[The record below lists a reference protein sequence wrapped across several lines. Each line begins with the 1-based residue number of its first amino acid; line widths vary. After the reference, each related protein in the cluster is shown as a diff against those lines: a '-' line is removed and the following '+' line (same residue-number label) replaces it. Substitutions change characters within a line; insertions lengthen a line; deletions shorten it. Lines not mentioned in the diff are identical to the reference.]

1 MSPQTDQHGTL
12 LADPSANAATSK
24 LSPALPLSREQ
35 NVLLQEVL
43 SFCSD
48 HLDDQ
53 SALLVIEGAAGTGKS
68 VVLNAIFNAIQAR
81 ARSRNPADPLSGT
94 RNALLVNHPEMLKL
108 YRNIAADM
116 PALKK
121 ADFERPT
128 TFINRLHKS
137 DSRADI
143 VLVDEAHLLLTRPDR
158 YNHFKQQNHL
168 EEILNLARVVIIVF
182 DPLQVLKFKSYWSA
196 TMLDQFRKGRPT
208 KTLHLTTQFRI
219 GSGPAVRHWLDALA
233 EGRILPRPHDP
244 KFDLRIYDDC
254 AQLYEDLQNRNAEVG
269 LCRLLS
275 TYDYPYRLDGEDHF
289 IEEGRFRLRWDR
301 SKPEE
306 KLPWAER
313 PDTIDEVG
321 SVYTIQGFD
330 LNYAGVILGP
340 SLSYDAATDS
350 ILVDPSRYED
360 SAAFQGRDGIAAPE
374 KAKERIILNALN
386 VLLTRGI
393 KGLYLYAHDPALR
406 EHLLNGC
413 SLQKTTS

>member
-1 MSPQTDQHGTL
+1 MSRLTNQQNEFIREAL
-12 LADPSANAATSK
+12 PSYTNTATSK
-24 LSPALPLSREQ
+24 LSPCRSLSKEQ
-35 NVLLQEVL
+35 STLVQEVL
-43 SFCSD
+43 TFCSE
-48 HLDDQ
+48 HLHDR

-68 VVLNAIFNAIQAR
+68 VVLNAIFNNIQTR
-81 ARSRNPADPLSGT
+81 ARSKNSADPLNGT

-128 TFINRLHKS
+128 TFINRHHKAETK
-137 DSRADI
+137 ADI

-168 EEILNLARVVIIVF
+168 EEILDLARVVIIVF
-182 DPLQVLKFKSYWSA
+182 DPSQVLKFKSHWSS
-196 TMLDQFRKGRPT
+196 TLLDQFCQGRLT
-208 KTLHLTTQFRI
+208 RTLHLTTQFRI
-219 GSGPAVRHWLDALA
+219 EAGPAIRHWLDALTK
-233 EGRILPRPHDP
+233 GHLLPRPRDQ
-244 KFDLRIYDDC
+244 KFDLRVYDDC
-254 AQLYEDLQNRNAEVG
+254 AKLYEDLQARNREVG

-275 TYDYPYRLDGEDHF
+275 TYDYPYCLDGKDHF
-289 IEEGRFRLRWDR
+289 IEEGDFRLRWDR

-340 SLSYDAATDS
+340 SLSYDATTDR
-350 ILVDPSRYED
+350 IRVDPSRYED
-360 SAAFQGRDGIAAPE
+360 SAAFQGREGIAAPD
-374 KAKERIILNALN
+374 KAKQHIILNALN
-386 VLLTRGI
+386 VLLTRGM

-406 EHLLNGC
+406 KRLLDN
-413 SLQKTTS
+413 